1 MPGWSAGTKEKQDTM
16 EKIRLGISLYPEQES
31 REDIERYLKTASEH
45 GFTKVFTSLFSVEG
59 TKEELVHYFRELTDL
74 AHKYGMVVSGDCNG
88 ELFRRLGAKA
98 DDLSVFQDM
107 GLDILRM
114 DGPFKDERDVILVNN
129 RDGLKIEFNASM
141 SDLTQGIIEAGG
153 NPDNILTC
161 HNFYP
166 QRYTCPSLEAVDATN
181 DALKKQGISTAMFL
195 SSQVPGTH
203 GPWPVSDGLP
213 TVEEHRDIPVES
225 QLKHMMAMN
234 NVTEA
239 IFGNAFASDEEFETI
254 FATMQQA
261 YPEMESLDAVDP
273 FFGDIIREWL
283 PDGQIRRIPL
293 KLHLEPGLSQNEKD
307 AIFSFNYHVDLGDCL
322 NYMLRSRLGRM
333 LYKGRDFTPRACERE
348 KFVKGDVVLVN
359 DNCKHYAGEVQVVM
373 KDMKNDG
380 QRNLLGHIDENE
392 LMILDEIGAG
402 DIYGFVEA

>member
-1 MPGWSAGTKEKQDTM
+1 M
-16 EKIRLGISLYPEQES
+16 
-31 REDIERYLKTASEH
+31 
-45 GFTKVFTSLFSVEG
+45 
-59 TKEELVHYFRELTDL
+59 
-74 AHKYGMVVSGDCNG
+74 
-88 ELFRRLGAKA
+88 
-98 DDLSVFQDM
+98 
-107 GLDILRM
+107 
-114 DGPFKDERDVILVNN
+114 
-129 RDGLKIEFNASM
+129 
-141 SDLTQGIIEAGG
+141 
-153 NPDNILTC
+153 
-161 HNFYP
+161 
-166 QRYTCPSLEAVDATN
+166 
-181 DALKKQGISTAMFL
+181 
-195 SSQVPGTH
+195 
-203 GPWPVSDGLP
+203 
-213 TVEEHRDIPVES
+213 ES

-239 IFGNAFASDEEFETI
+239 IFGNAFASDEEFGVISE
-254 FATMQQA
+254 TMQQA
-261 YPEMESLDAVDP
+261 YPEMENLDAVDP

-333 LYKGRDFTPRACERE
+333 LYKGRDFTPRVCERE